1 MPEIVIRPPQAG
13 DGADL
18 ALVHLDSCRYYHE
31 WRRGG

>member
-31 WRRGG
+31 WRGG